1 MIKKKLVQGTPA
13 WENYWWPVRLYAY
26 LNWRRYT
33 HAKTVLHTWK
43 CKYRCVEEV
52 ACLTFGWDV
61 SNADKATAKEEYC
74 PRGRTQCSLW
84 LISTGTHTHSDTHMH
99 TQSLIDIDIRGYSML
114 AWGGLPHLWS
124 LWRLVRLI
132 QPSVYLSLQGM
143 LLEVLKGGILKAD
156 CVHIYGFL
164 YIYTYIHTYIDI

>member
-1 MIKKKLVQGTPA
+1 MIKKKLVQGAPA

-33 HAKTVLHTWK
+33 HAKTVLHTCK
-43 CKYRCVEEV
+43 CKCRCVEEV

-114 AWGGLPHLWS
+114 AWGGSSPSLIPVEISTAHPAECVSITAGHAVRGTEGRDFKGRLCTHLW
-124 LWRLVRLI
+124 LFI
-132 QPSVYLSLQGM
+132 
-143 LLEVLKGGILKAD
+143 
-156 CVHIYGFL
+156 
-164 YIYTYIHTYIDI
+164 YIHTYTHI